1 MLTGILKG
9 HCLQVLQ
16 FGGRSL
22 EDLNERGLV
31 VTYLMKLLDLVETKG
46 REKRTCSHLKDKID
60 FLVRVKI

>member
-22 EDLNERGLV
+22 EDLNERRLV

-46 REKRTCSHLKDKID
+46 H
-60 FLVRVKI
+60 VKKGHVHI